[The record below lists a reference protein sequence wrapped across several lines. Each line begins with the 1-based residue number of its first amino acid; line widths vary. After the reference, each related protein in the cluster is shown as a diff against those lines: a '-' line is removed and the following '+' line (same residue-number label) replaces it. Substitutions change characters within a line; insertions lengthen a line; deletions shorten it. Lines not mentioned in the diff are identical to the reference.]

1 MCQFQSWA
9 IVGQGFY
16 QLRDVNLMA
25 QEMIHYLSWDLTI
38 SGPDLTAFAD
48 RIKANY
54 E

>member
-1 MCQFQSWA
+1 MFGQQFYKLCDS
-9 IVGQGFY
+9 
-16 QLRDVNLMA
+16 NLME

-48 RIKANY
+48 HTKANY